1 LLVAVVAVVEAV
13 VLAVIEQAQAH
24 LVAVLQP
31 KVSYL

>member
-1 LLVAVVAVVEAV
+1 LLVVAVVVVEAV
-13 VLAVIEQAQAH
+13 VLEVIEQAQAH